1 MDELALPEASY
12 NDLKLLKLA
21 REIAMDMRELDD
33 ILKSHSVTRSEWQKI
48 STNTKFLDYLRKST
62 EEWQS
67 ATNTA
72 ERVRIKSL
80 AFVEEA
86 LPEFF
91 ARAHDNR
98 ENLSAKT
105 EVLKAVSR
113 FAGIGVS
120 GTEAGITGE
129 RFSVTINL
137 GEDKNVKIERDVTP
151 KVIEGYNDG

>member
-1 MDELALPEASY
+1 MDELALPESSY
-12 NDLKLLKLA
+12 NDLKLLRLA

-33 ILKSHSVTRSEWQKI
+33 ILKSHNVSRREWQKI
-48 STNTKFLDYLRKST
+48 STAPKFLDYLRKST

-98 ENLSAKT
+98 ENLAAKT
-105 EVLKAVSR
+105 EVLKTVSR
-113 FAGIGVS
+113 FAGIGVT
-120 GTEAGITGE
+120 GTDAGVTGE

-137 GEDKNVKIERDVTP
+137 GDDQKVKIERDVTP
-151 KVIEGYNDG
+151 QVIEGKADD